1 MADVLSDRAHNYRKR
16 AALLRALAD
25 GMVQSGGN
33 GDLLRRLADEYDKM
47 AAAVDTFQAKLSSVE
62 GASHL
67 TRVS

>member
-33 GDLLRRLADEYDKM
+33 GDLLRRLAVEYDKM
-47 AAAVDTFQAKLSSVE
+47 AAAVDTFQANQASVDGE
-62 GASHL
+62 PDV
-67 TRVS
+67 TPVS